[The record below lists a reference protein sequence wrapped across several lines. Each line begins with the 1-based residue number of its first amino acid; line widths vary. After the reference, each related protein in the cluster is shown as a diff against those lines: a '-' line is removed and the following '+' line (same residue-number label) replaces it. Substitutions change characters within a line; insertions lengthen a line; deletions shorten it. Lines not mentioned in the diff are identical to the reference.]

1 MHVWGGYTTI
11 IMIKYLL
18 YFSKD
23 CTFWLHVREGALLEK
38 THRVIY
44 IVIISS
50 INK

>member
-23 CTFWLHVREGALLEK
+23 CTFWLHVRGGALLEK
-38 THRVIY
+38 N
-44 IVIISS
+44 SS
-50 INK
+50 SYLYSNNKFNK